1 MAKLKNQIAQSIPK
15 IRNIYI
21 LLSVIVLV
29 VFGNTIQNGYN
40 MDDDLVTQQHRY
52 TSKGF
57 AGIKDIISNSYYS
70 NNSDIVFGYRPIT
83 HITFA
88 IEHQIFGENASMS
101 HLINLILYL
110 VSVCLF
116 FHLLLK
122 WFGPTQFW
130 IPAIAASVFAVHPI
144 HTEVV
149 ASIKNR
155 DEILAL
161 LLAITSAIS
170 LFSYYENKK
179 WYNYLFFL
187 LLFPLALLSKKS
199 VYPLIVV
206 LPLIT
211 YLVNPISIKRIAMAF
226 FIVAIPASYIVAD
239 FLWVQFISIYSIT
252 SLLFIVGISFIYLR
266 QQPSL
271 LSKCKQLLKHTSIYL
286 VLASLLSISGF
297 YLNESIFH
305 AMAILIALGINYQDK
320 QASSYFLIV
329 LNTIL
334 SWQYLDPEAASITVV
349 YAVYLGFKQVKA
361 ETKDWKSII
370 TIFIAILSFIFIK
383 EGIAAILI
391 FIQILVFFFLNQK
404 NPIYGLLLILVS
416 IVVSFISFNI
426 PIYQYILLLI
436 SLMYV
441 VKQYKDNINEYL
453 TNYMLIIVLSITPL
467 FTSIYHH
474 RTNSQLIDHTISAFK
489 PSDASE
495 IQRTIQKNVITSNL
509 KEGRTLNYIENTLV
523 ATHTPVEKLAT
534 GIVTLGEY
542 LRLMVFPYELSF
554 YYGYA
559 KIKTA
564 HPADFLV
571 WFSLLLHLLL
581 LVLLLKLGYK
591 NKAFIGGLLWYFTSI
606 FIFSN
611 YIELVAGMVGERLA
625 YTASAGLCIAFA
637 ALIISVKPILSF
649 KKPSYVEYLLILILL
664 VFGTR
669 SALRNNEWENPITL
683 MESDI
688 THLENSAQANHL
700 LAINLLYTAQI
711 ENIPTKSAIAIE
723 KAKMH
728 LEKSIEIYP
737 YFFNTHYELA
747 KVYINE
753 SNWLKAKQKLSDAL
767 ALDSTNL
774 FVLEA
779 ITKVCFEL
787 NQAEETELY
796 ANRYLSYI
804 PQNENIHEL
813 LAFIMFTNK
822 QYEKAR
828 SYARRG
834 LNYFPSGANLL
845 PLLKDIET
853 KISEQVN
860 TN

>member
-1 MAKLKNQIAQSIPK
+1 MAKLKNQLAQSFPK
-15 IRNIYI
+15 IRHIYI

-40 MDDDLVTQQHRY
+40 MDDDLVTQHHRF

-70 NNSDIVFGYRPIT
+70 NNSDIVFGYRPVT

-88 IEHQIFGENASMS
+88 IEHQIFGESATIS
-101 HLINLILYL
+101 HLINLVLYL
-110 VSVCLF
+110 VCVCLF

-122 WFGPTQFW
+122 WFSPTQFW
-130 IPAIAASVFAVHPI
+130 IPTIAACLFAAHPI

-155 DEILAL
+155 DEILAF

-170 LFSYYENKK
+170 LFSYYRNKN
-179 WYNYLFFL
+179 WYSYVFFL

-199 VYPLIVV
+199 VYPLMVV

-211 YLVNPISIKRIAMAF
+211 YLLNPISVKRIAMAF
-226 FIVAIPASYIVAD
+226 FIVAIPASYIVSD
-239 FLWVQFISIYSIT
+239 FFWAQFISIYSIT
-252 SLLFIVGISFIYLR
+252 SLLFIVGISFIYLH
-266 QQPSL
+266 QHPSL
-271 LSKCKQLLKHTSIYL
+271 LSKCKQLFKHSSIYL

-320 QASSYFLIV
+320 QASSYFLIL

-334 SWQYLDPEAASITVV
+334 SWQYLDPEATSITVV
-349 YAVYLGFKQVKA
+349 YAVYLGFKQFK
-361 ETKDWKSII
+361 TKDWKSII

-391 FIQILVFFFLNQK
+391 LIQILLFFFLNQK

-416 IVVSFISFNI
+416 TTVSFISFNI

-436 SLMYV
+436 SLNYV
-441 VKQYKDNINEYL
+441 VKQYQNNINEYL
-453 TNYMLIIVLSITPL
+453 TKYMVIIVLAITPL
-467 FTSIYHH
+467 FVSIYHQ
-474 RTNSQLIDHTISAFK
+474 RTNSEIIDHIIAAFK
-489 PSDASE
+489 PTDPIE
-495 IQRTIQKNVITSNL
+495 IQRIIQENTITRNL

-523 ATHTPVEKLAT
+523 ATHTPVEKIAT

-559 KIKTA
+559 KMKTA
-564 HPADFLV
+564 HPADFLL

-581 LVLLLKLGYK
+581 LVLLFKLGYK
-591 NKAFIGGLLWYFTSI
+591 NKAFIGGLFWYITCI

-611 YIELVAGMVGERLA
+611 CIELVAGMVGERLA
-625 YTASAGLCIAFA
+625 YTASAGFCIAFA
-637 ALIISVKPILSF
+637 ALIISIKPNLSF

-664 VFGTR
+664 VFGIR
-669 SALRNNEWENPITL
+669 SVIRNNEWENPITL

-700 LAINLLYTAQI
+700 LAINLLYTTQN
-711 ENIPTKSAIAIE
+711 ENNPSRSAIAIE
-723 KAKMH
+723 KAKIH
-728 LEKSIEIYP
+728 LKKSIEIYP

-753 SNWLKAKQKLSDAL
+753 SNWIMAKQKLNDAL
-767 ALDSTNL
+767 ILDSTNL
-774 FVLEA
+774 FALEA

-787 NQAEETELY
+787 NQALETELY
-796 ANRYLSYI
+796 ANRYLSFI

-822 QYEKAR
+822 QYEKAHT
-828 SYARRG
+828 YAKRG
-834 LNYFPSGANLL
+834 LNYFPSGTNLL

-853 KISEQVN
+853 KLSEQAN
-860 TN
+860 PK